1 MSRDPVGIA
10 PCSLSDVETV
20 LVPAW
25 EWESPCSWWPRPP
38 ERTRAAAAG
47 AELQNRTIQAFDR
60 YVRLTEARLSG
71 PGPFLWIDGLPD
83 ARRREALE
91 IVRRKE
97 LSIERLQTRD
107 NGREI
112 DVPGGMIHHWVGT
125 AFVPGAS
132 IDQALALLQD
142 YDAHQRIYA
151 PTVAASKR
159 LSRDG
164 DRFTFFLRFVMKKVI
179 TVVVNSE
186 HEAVF
191 SRPAPDRAEGRMH
204 STRIAE
210 VENAGLPT
218 EREKPV
224 GNDGGYLWRMNT
236 YWRLLARDGG
246 LYIHCESVSLSRG
259 IPVGFG
265 WLVGPF
271 VTGIPRESLTF
282 TLETTRQQLDRRSR

>member
-1 MSRDPVGIA
+1 MAKLPWKRVGVGIVVLAAVSA
-10 PCSLSDVETV
+10 PRSHAA
-20 LVPAW
+20 P
-25 EWESPCSWWPRPP
+25 
-38 ERTRAAAAG
+38 AAAG
-47 AELQNRTIQAFDR
+47 AELQNRTVQAFDR
-60 YVRLTEARLSG
+60 YVRLTEARLSS
-71 PGPFLWIDGLPD
+71 PGSFLWIDTLPSG
-83 ARRREALE
+83 RRREALE
-91 IVRRKE
+91 VVRRKE

-112 DVPGGMIHHWVGT
+112 DVPGGLIHHWVGT

-132 IDQALALLQD
+132 VDEALELLQD
-142 YDAHQRIYA
+142 YDAHHRIYA
-151 PTVAASKR
+151 PSVAASKLR
-159 LSRDG
+159 SRDG
-164 DRFTFFLRFVMKKVI
+164 DRFTFFLRFTMKKVI

-191 SRPAPDRAEGRMH
+191 RRPMPDRAEGWIH

-210 VENAGLPT
+210 VEHAGLPT

-246 LYIHCESVSLSRG
+246 LYVHCESVSLSRG

-265 WLVGPF
+265 WIVGPF
-271 VTGIPRESLTF
+271 VTGIPRETLTF
-282 TLETTRQQLDRRSR
+282 TLETTRQQLERRSR